1 MRGSVIGERISL
13 VGKGDGRPDQIVG
26 GTPNLKCNLDLCLEG
41 EGGRVTARVLKFC
54 RWRSSRHCNNLTR
67 VIMCSYH
74 VILGPLGPLWNS
86 IVPPHSV

>member
-41 EGGRVTARVLKFC
+41 EGGRVRVLKFC